1 MKRYSIMARQYR
13 DIGEVELCQCDSHSE
28 AIVAAAQEKCS
39 LRPDSAAESSRRRQW
54 PGDSEQMVV
63 ARQPETVTLIR
74 PSANSTSAVPKYL
87 TAEKRK

>member
-1 MKRYSIMARQYR
+1 MKRFSIMARERHTTR
-13 DIGEVELCQCDSHSE
+13 DTELAQRDSHPE
-28 AIVAAAQEKCS
+28 VIVRRRS
-39 LRPDSAAESSRRRQW
+39 LSRRQW

-87 TAEKRK
+87 TAVKRK

>member
-1 MKRYSIMARQYR
+1 MKRYSIMARQYP
-13 DIGEVELCQCDSHSE
+13 DIGQCDSHPE

-54 PGDSEQMVV
+54 PGDSEQMV

-87 TAEKRK
+87 TAVKRK